1 MAYSDICRD
10 PLSPENI
17 IMKTNAV
24 AAFAGSL
31 LIAAFVSSVAK
42 ATIIDD
48 WSTVKAPAA
57 PVLKPVDVKTS
68 DTALLLLDFNGAQN
82 PEKGPCNTKTKQR
95 CIASLPK
102 VEKLMKEAR
111 ASGVP
116 VVYSITGG
124 ATSGDTATALAPK
137 EGDPVVQSGANKFI
151 NTDLE
156 KILKDKGVKTV
167 IVTGT
172 ASEGAVLN
180 TAAYAA
186 LKGMNVILP
195 VDGMSSTNP
204 YAEQY
209 VAWHFAN
216 APGVS
221 AKTTLTAID
230 EIKFGK

>member
-1 MAYSDICRD
+1 
-10 PLSPENI
+10 
-17 IMKTNAV
+17 MKARFPKAL
-24 AAFAGSL
+24 AAFA
-31 LIAAFVSSVAK
+31 IALSGASAAD

-48 WSTVKAPAA
+48 WNTIKAPAA
-57 PVLKPVDVKTS
+57 PALKPVSVDTS
-68 DTALLLLDFNGAQN
+68 DTALLLLDFNGAQD
-82 PEKGPCNTKTKQR
+82 PSKGPCNTKNKPR

-102 VEKLMKEAR
+102 VAKLMDEAR
-111 ASGVP
+111 KSRVP
-116 VVYSITGG
+116 VIYSITGG
-124 ATSGDTATALAPK
+124 AAKGDVADILAPK
-137 EGDPVVQSGANKFI
+137 ADDPIVQSGANKFI

-156 KILKDKGVKTV
+156 KILSDRHIKTV

-172 ASEGAVLN
+172 AAEGAVLN

-195 VDGMSSTNP
+195 VDGMSSTDP

-221 AKTTLTAID
+221 AKTVLTDID
-230 EIKFGK
+230 DIKFGG

>member
-1 MAYSDICRD
+1 
-10 PLSPENI
+10 
-17 IMKTNAV
+17 MKARSRKAL
-24 AAFAGSL
+24 AAFAITIFGTS
-31 LIAAFVSSVAK
+31 AAH

-48 WSTVKAPAA
+48 WNTIKAPAA
-57 PVLKPVDVKTS
+57 PQLKPVDVDTS
-68 DTALLLLDFNGAQN
+68 DTALLLLDFNGAQD
-82 PEKGPCNTKTKQR
+82 PSKGPCNTKTKPR

-102 VEKLMKEAR
+102 VAKLMNEAR
-111 ASGVP
+111 KSGVP
-116 VVYSITGG
+116 VIYSITGG
-124 ATSGDTATALAPK
+124 AAKGDIAEALAP
-137 EGDPVVQSGANKFI
+137 EADDPIVQSGANKFI

-156 KILKDKGVKTV
+156 KILSDRHIKTV

-195 VDGMSSTNP
+195 VDGMSSTDP

-221 AKTTLTAID
+221 AKTVLTDID
-230 EIKFGK
+230 DIKFGD

>member
-1 MAYSDICRD
+1 MQSSCHKA
-10 PLSPENI
+10 L
-17 IMKTNAV
+17 
-24 AAFAGSL
+24 AAFAGAL
-31 LIAAFVSSVAK
+31 AIAILSASATQ

-48 WSTVKAPAA
+48 WATIKAPAA
-57 PVLKPVDVKTS
+57 PALKPVSVNTS
-68 DTALLLLDFNGAQN
+68 DTALLLLDFNGAQD
-82 PEKGPCNTKTKQR
+82 PTKGPCNTKNKPR

-102 VEKLMKEAR
+102 VAKLMEEAR
-111 ASGVP
+111 KSGVP

-124 ATSGDTATALAPK
+124 AAKGDIASVLAPDAD
-137 EGDPVVQSGANKFI
+137 DPIVQSGANKFI

-156 KILKDKGVKTV
+156 KILSDRHIKTV

-195 VDGMSSTNP
+195 VDGMSSTDP

-221 AKTTLTAID
+221 AKTVLTAID
-230 EIKFGK
+230 DIKFSN

>member
-1 MAYSDICRD
+1 
-10 PLSPENI
+10 
-17 IMKTNAV
+17 MKAKAA

-31 LIAAFVSSVAK
+31 LIAALGSSVAE

-48 WSTVKAPAA
+48 WSAVKVPDAPA
-57 PVLKPVDVKTS
+57 LKPVDVKTS

-124 ATSGDTATALAPK
+124 ATSGDIATVLAPK

-156 KILKDKGVKTV
+156 KILKDKGIKTV
-167 IVTGT
+167 IIAGT

-186 LKGMNVILP
+186 LKGLNVVLP

-221 AKTTLTAID
+221 AKTVLTAID

>member
-1 MAYSDICRD
+1 V
-10 PLSPENI
+10 
-17 IMKTNAV
+17 KTRSYKALAV
-24 AAFAGSL
+24 FAIAL
-31 LIAAFVSSVAK
+31 LGAS
-42 ATIIDD
+42 ATQATVIDD
-48 WSTVKAPAA
+48 WNTIKVPAA
-57 PVLKPVDVKTS
+57 PALKPVSVNRS
-68 DTALLLLDFNGAQN
+68 DTALLLLDFNGAQD
-82 PEKGPCNTKTKQR
+82 PTKGPCNTKNKPR

-102 VEKLMKEAR
+102 VEKLMNEAR
-111 ASGVP
+111 KSGVP

-124 ATSGDTATALAPK
+124 ATKGDIATVLAPK
-137 EGDPVVQSGANKFI
+137 EGDAIIQAGANKFI

-156 KILKDKGVKTV
+156 RILTEKHIKSI
-167 IVTGT
+167 IVAGT

-195 VDGMSSTNP
+195 VDGMSSTDP

-221 AKTTLTAID
+221 AKTVLTTID
-230 EIKFGK
+230 EIKFGG

>member
-1 MAYSDICRD
+1 
-10 PLSPENI
+10 
-17 IMKTNAV
+17 MKTNAV

-124 ATSGDTATALAPK
+124 ATSGDIATALAPK